1 MKHRLLAG
9 GVLAAGLIAASS
21 TPAHAAV
28 TATFANGTLSV
39 TGDSLDNNITISRN
53 AAGNILVNGGAVSVT
68 GGTPTVANTV
78 ADQGLRPRRQRRR
91 SRSARPTAR
100 CPRRTCSAAPATTC

>member
-1 MKHRLLAG
+1 MKHRNRVGRRVLAG

-39 TGDSLDNNITISRN
+39 TGDSLDNNI
-53 AAGNILVNGGAVSVT
+53 A
-68 GGTPTVANTV
+68 
-78 ADQGLRPRRQRRR
+78 
-91 SRSARPTAR
+91 RSAAT
-100 CPRRTCSAAPATTC
+100 RRATSS